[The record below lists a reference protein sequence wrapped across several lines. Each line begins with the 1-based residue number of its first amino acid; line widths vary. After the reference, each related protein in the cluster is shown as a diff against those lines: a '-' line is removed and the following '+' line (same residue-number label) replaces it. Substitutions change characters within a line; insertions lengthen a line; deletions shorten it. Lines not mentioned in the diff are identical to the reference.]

1 MKWWVNGVGQLSL
14 GCVGFVVNSISISIL
29 IREEMAS
36 TFNLLLACL
45 AFSDNA
51 HYICSV
57 AMAFIIVSSTGKT
70 LK

>member
-1 MKWWVNGVGQLSL
+1 
-14 GCVGFVVNSISISIL
+14 
-29 IREEMAS
+29 MAS

-70 LK
+70 FK